1 MAFKQLFVSF
11 FCRWLNIDLAH
22 LEPDSNSENV
32 DIDFDVD
39 VVIDATKSN
48 VATMFYEPSLPS
60 VSLLPLFDSLR
71 PVITPVLTTPVAF
84 SLSVDGSD
92 VRRLADAY
100 QRREREPRQAE
111 VDQPL
116 WHQRANFAAADA
128 KLRRPL

>member
-11 FCRWLNIDLAH
+11 FCRWLNIDLSH

-84 SLSVDGSD
+84 SLNVDGSD

-116 WHQRANFAAADA
+116 WHQRANPAAADA
-128 KLRRPL
+128 ELRRPL